1 MNIDKSIF
9 LISRIREKV
18 NNFLSKELENRGI
31 TGIVPSHVDIL
42 VALKINGELTMT
54 EISTQI
60 HRDRS
65 TVTTL
70 VNKLIKL
77 GYVGTRKNES
87 DSRSNLVFITKNG
100 LDLQPEFSD
109 ITEKMFQKV
118 YQNISNEE
126 REIFT
131 ETLEKIFN
139 NMS

>member
-126 REIFT
+126 REIFN